1 VGAVLTGMGS
11 DGAKGLKLLREAGC
25 DTFAQDRKTALVAE
39 APTAAIELDAASR
52 EVALD
57 ELATAMIGCCNIG

>member
-1 VGAVLTGMGS
+1 MGAVLTGMGS
-11 DGAKGLKLLREAGC
+11 DGAKGLKLLRDAGC

-57 ELATAMIGCCNIG
+57 ELAAAMIGCCNIG